1 MWTVLVHF
9 PQANHPVCPKLP
21 NWHLSHPE
29 TTTKILIPIIQ
40 KLIHESMRKGY
51 QRSVFLKNYNLNIEL
66 LPYLLL
72 LKNLTFTSI
81 WHFCKAVFR
90 ISTNESE
97 NCGEELICPRSSFS
111 IVHFPHANHPV
122 RPKLPNWHL
131 GQLTLGPSRN
141 NYKNFD
147 SDNPEIDSRIHE
159 KRLSAFSLSKKL
171 QSKYRVTTI
180 FVVLLKNLK
189 FASIWH
195 FYKAVFRIST
205 NESEN
210 CGKELICLR
219 NSTFQY
225 GAIPYKIML
234 TPLSFSTTKSKTKLM
249 RNITA
254 LNIIL
259 KILLILL
266 HEL

>member
-1 MWTVLVHF
+1 MDFVLD
-9 PQANHPVCPKLP
+9 
-21 NWHLSHPE
+21 
-29 TTTKILIPIIQ
+29 TTTN
-40 KLIHESMRKGY
+40 
-51 QRSVFLKNYNLNIEL
+51 V
-66 LPYLLL
+66 
-72 LKNLTFTSI
+72 
-81 WHFCKAVFR
+81 
-90 ISTNESE
+90 
-97 NCGEELICPRSSFS
+97 NCLSSFS
-111 IVHFPHANHPV
+111 TS
-122 RPKLPNWHL
+122 KSSSLSKTT
-131 GQLTLGPSRN
+131 QLTLEPSRN